1 MKDENESLV
10 NLKITNRL
18 ESGILFIIFWNYTVF
33 QYSGDL
39 SQIKTILIS
48 SIKKLLFD
56 FSNELQTWK
65 NEKSLNFGR
74 RKSLYLVLLPEINLW
89 QWHSKSRQKHFQV
102 FYNFTGFLQF
112 VQNILSGI
120 FWANNILVIVW
131 TQSPKKVRFFRQ
143 FLSYKV
149 TL

>member
-39 SQIKTILIS
+39 PQIKKKLIS

-65 NEKSLNFGR
+65 NEKNLNFGR
-74 RKSLYLVLLPEINLW
+74 RKSLYLVLLPEIKLW
-89 QWHSKSRQKHFQV
+89 Q
-102 FYNFTGFLQF
+102 
-112 VQNILSGI
+112 
-120 FWANNILVIVW
+120 
-131 TQSPKKVRFFRQ
+131 
-143 FLSYKV
+143 
-149 TL
+149 

>member
-39 SQIKTILIS
+39 SQIKKKLIS

-65 NEKSLNFGR
+65 NEKNLNFGR
-74 RKSLYLVLLPEINLW
+74 RKSLYLVLLPEIKLW
-89 QWHSKSRQKHFQV
+89 Q
-102 FYNFTGFLQF
+102 
-112 VQNILSGI
+112 
-120 FWANNILVIVW
+120 
-131 TQSPKKVRFFRQ
+131 
-143 FLSYKV
+143 
-149 TL
+149 